1 VTGVLLGSTLL
12 AHTPGQTAAGGDR
25 PSFRS
30 ASAAGSDW
38 PQWRGPNRD
47 GVSTEAGLLKQW
59 PPGGPPAVWTTSG
72 LGKGYGSVA
81 VQGDRLFVQGTAG
94 NSSAVFCL
102 RRQDGGHVWSRALG
116 RSLDQDKG
124 GGPRGTPTVDGDVL
138 YALSEAGDLA
148 CLRTNDGGVV
158 WARNILADF
167 GGRNPTW
174 LISESPLVEGPN
186 VVVTPGGRGAGL
198 VALDRKTGKTV
209 WATKDLSETAG
220 YSSVVATD
228 VQGVRTLITLTSES
242 AVGVRAGD
250 GKLMWRYTKAANDTA
265 NITTPVLV
273 GTRVFVTSAYNTGG
287 ALLQL
292 RAENGEAR
300 VDEVYFTRDLMNHH
314 GGVVHVNGYLYG
326 FSNAILTCLEAATG
340 NVQWRD
346 RSVGKGS
353 LTYADGRLYVLGES
367 DTVGLAD
374 ASPAGYVDRGRFQI
388 ADQGWPSWSHPV
400 VSGGRL
406 YLRSQGVLTAYD
418 ITAR

>member
-1 VTGVLLGSTLL
+1 MFRMTIGAMLVTAVVASSAL
-12 AHTPGQTAAGGDR
+12 TAA
-25 PSFRS
+25 
-30 ASAAGSDW
+30 DW

-47 GVSTEAGLLKQW
+47 GVSAETGLLTQW
-59 PPGGPPAVWTTSG
+59 PVGGPPAIWTAHG
-72 LGKGYGSVA
+72 LGRGYGSVA
-81 VQGDRLFVQGTAG
+81 VRGDHVFVQGTEG
-94 NSSAVFCL
+94 GSSVVFCL
-102 RRQDGGHVWSRALG
+102 RRQDGGKVWSRALG

-138 YALSEAGDLA
+138 FALSEAGDLA
-148 CLRTNDGGVV
+148 CLRTSDGGVV

-167 GGRNPTW
+167 GGRNPGW
-174 LISESPLVEGPN
+174 LISESPLVDGPN
-186 VVVTPGGRGAGL
+186 VIVTPGGRGAGL
-198 VALDRKTGKTV
+198 VALDKKTGATV
-209 WATKDLSETAG
+209 WTTKELSESAG
-220 YSSVVATD
+220 YSSVVAAD
-228 VQGVRTLITLTSES
+228 IQGVRVFVTQTSES

-273 GTRVFVTSAYNTGG
+273 GPRVFVTSAYNTGG

-292 RAENGEAR
+292 RADGGDVKA
-300 VDEVYFTRDLMNHH
+300 DEVYFTRDLMNHH

-340 NVQWRD
+340 KVQWRD

-367 DTVGLAD
+367 DTMGLVD
-374 ASPAGYVDRGRFQI
+374 ASPAGYVERGRFQI
-388 ADQGWPSWSHPV
+388 ADQGWPSWAHPV

-406 YLRSQGVLTAYD
+406 YIRNQGVLAAHDVTAK
-418 ITAR
+418 